1 MRNPIRTMR
10 TPTPSLTPPRAAARL
25 ACLLAA
31 MALAGCQTTPG
42 TDTYDEIQRQLA
54 SSAKPR
60 PAARPAVDDAV
71 NNALLPPPASLVT
84 QLPKAR
90 PALEER
96 FNVSFNN
103 VPAQQFFRSIVT
115 GTRYNILVHPD
126 VGGTITANLKDVTLP
141 EALDAVR
148 EMYGYDYRIDGTR
161 ISIRPL
167 TMQTRMF
174 HVNYL
179 VGKRR
184 GGSNLR
190 VTSTS
195 VSNAGTGQNGS
206 GSGGGGN
213 GNNNGGNNGGNNGNN
228 GGNNGNGQNGGGQVE
243 STDVSTSSDNDF
255 WFDLR
260 SAIEAIVGIETA
272 AAPQPG
278 AGAQSGQAVRP
289 RDTRDKSGRS
299 VVISPQSGVIVIRG
313 MPEEL
318 RNVDAYLKA
327 TQLSV
332 DRQVILEA
340 KILEV
345 ELNDSYQSGVNWAS
359 FASIRSSHDNRVS
372 TGIIGPGA
380 TLTPLPFGGGQ
391 PAVISDPGTGLL
403 ASTGFSLSGAATAA
417 GSMFGLAVQTA
428 NFAALMSFLETQ
440 GTVHVLSSPRVA
452 AVNNQKAVLK
462 IGTDE
467 FFITG
472 VTTTTNST
480 ATGNS
485 VSPTIEVQPFFSGVV
500 LDVTPQID
508 ERGNI
513 LLHVHP
519 SVSQVSTVT
528 KSVNLGAGGS
538 VVLPLAAS
546 ATSELDSIVRG
557 SNGQVVAIGG
567 LMRQATTDD
576 ASEVPG
582 TGRVPV
588 LSTLFGQKKR
598 VNQKRELVVLIKPTI
613 VEGGENWSADLLDAN
628 RRIEQLDPRLRTIRP
643 SEAP

>member
-1 MRNPIRTMR
+1 MNDKRIPMRSMATG
-10 TPTPSLTPPRAAARL
+10 AAA
-25 ACLLAA
+25 LLTLI
-31 MALAGCQTTPG
+31 ALGGCQTTPSV
-42 TDTYDEIQRQLA
+42 TTYDNIKGEVA
-54 SSAKPR
+54 SGASKR
-60 PAARPAVDDAV
+60 PAAAPTVDAAVAD
-71 NNALLPPPASLVT
+71 ALLPPAAALAT

-103 VPAQQFFRSIVT
+103 VPAQQFFRSIVA

-126 VGGTITANLKDVTLP
+126 VAGTITANLKDVTLP
-141 EALDAVR
+141 ETLDAIR

-161 ISIRPL
+161 ISIKPL
-167 TMQTRMF
+167 TMQTKMF

-179 VGKRR
+179 VGKRS
-184 GGSNLR
+184 GMSSTR

-195 VSNAGTGQNGS
+195 VANAVNNQNG
-206 GSGGGGN
+206 N
-213 GNNNGGNNGGNNGNN
+213 GYGNNGSNQGQNQNGNNGNN
-228 GGNNGNGQNGGGQVE
+228 QNNNGNNPNGQNGGQMD
-243 STDVSTSSDNDF
+243 STDVATTSANDF
-255 WFDLR
+255 WGDLKL
-260 SAIEAIVGIETA
+260 AIEAIVGSKE
-272 AAPQPG
+272 G
-278 AGAQSGQAVRP
+278 
-289 RDTRDKSGRS
+289 GRS
-299 VVISPQSGVIVIRG
+299 VVVSPQSGVLVIRA
-313 MPEEL
+313 MPDEL

-327 TQLSV
+327 TQLAV

-359 FASIRSSHDNRVS
+359 FASIKSGHDNRVS
-372 TGIIGPGA
+372 GGMIAPGA

-391 PAVISDPGTGLL
+391 PAVITDPSTGLS
-403 ASTGFSLSGAATAA
+403 ASSGFSLSNAAGAA

-428 NFAALMSFLETQ
+428 NFAALISFLETQ

-467 FFITG
+467 FYVTG
-472 VTTTTNST
+472 VQTTTNST
-480 ATGNS
+480 TTGNT
-485 VSPTIEVQPFFSGVV
+485 VSPSVTLQPFFSGVV

-508 ERGNI
+508 EKGNI

-519 SVSQVSTVT
+519 SVSQVSTIN
-528 KSVNLGAGGS
+528 KSVNLGTAGS
-538 VVLPLAAS
+538 LNLPLAAS

-557 SNGQVVAIGG
+557 QNGQVVAIGG
-567 LMRQATTDD
+567 LMRQSSTADD
-576 ASEVPG
+576 SQLPG

-588 LSTLFGQKKR
+588 LSALFGAKKR

-613 VEGGENWSADLLDAN
+613 VEGINNWNDDLLDTN
-628 RRIEQLDPRLRTIRP
+628 RRIEQLDPRTRGSR
-643 SEAP
+643 